1 MWHPFWVVRVFHPKL
16 PRPVS
21 RFKWES
27 TISRFQ
33 SAKSIWV
40 GFSTISHMWK
50 QLVCVI
56 DYAQHLKKSWSMWS
70 HYVVAKGLHL
80 SIWSEPHIEAM
91 MWHRPRPTMR
101 HKVKVPP
108 RATDLELFESLPLH
122 DLWDDA
128 KLVQVYQY
136 LRNGIST
143 IPNTWESAISMFDA
157 ELVSL
162 GFQIWWSVWFHTLSS
177 LHCEYPG
184 GKKSFH

>member
-1 MWHPFWVVRVFHPKL
+1 MRSILKNHEVCDPIMLLLRVYTYQFGQNL
-16 PRPVS
+16 
-21 RFKWES
+21 
-27 TISRFQ
+27 
-33 SAKSIWV
+33 
-40 GFSTISHMWK
+40 
-50 QLVCVI
+50 
-56 DYAQHLKKSWSMWS
+56 
-70 HYVVAKGLHL
+70 
-80 SIWSEPHIEAM
+80 IEAM

-162 GFQIWWSVWFHTLSS
+162 GFQI
-177 LHCEYPG
+177 
-184 GKKSFH
+184 

>member
-1 MWHPFWVVRVFHPKL
+1 MGHWRRQNGNPSPNWWQLVEGQAMWHPFWVVRVFHPKL

-56 DYAQHLKKSWSMWS
+56 DYAQHLKKSRSMWS

-80 SIWSEPHIEAM
+80 SIWSEPHRGDDVASTPANHAAQSESPPSSN
-91 MWHRPRPTMR
+91 RPWAFRKPATTWP
-101 HKVKVPP
+101 VGWCEISSSVPIL
-108 RATDLELFESLPLH
+108 TKWNFNDSKHL
-122 DLWDDA
+122 
-128 KLVQVYQY
+128 
-136 LRNGIST
+136 GIS
-143 IPNTWESAISMFDA
+143 N
-157 ELVSL
+157 
-162 GFQIWWSVWFHTLSS
+162 
-177 LHCEYPG
+177 
-184 GKKSFH
+184 